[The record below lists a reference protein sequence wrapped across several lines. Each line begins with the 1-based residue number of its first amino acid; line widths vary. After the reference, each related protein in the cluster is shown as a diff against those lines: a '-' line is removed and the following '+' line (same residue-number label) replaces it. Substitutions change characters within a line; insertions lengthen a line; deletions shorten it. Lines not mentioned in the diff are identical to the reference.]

1 MLFRSVC
8 RDASVLAQLGTPDMR
23 VPIAYGLSFPER
35 IESGAARLDF
45 TALSALTF
53 QPPDARRF
61 PGLQLAW
68 DTLAA
73 APGTTAVLNASNE
86 EAVAAF
92 LDRRIRFT
100 DIHAL
105 NAGTVEAL
113 APRIGPVA
121 SLEDLLALDERARR
135 EARRRIEERS
145 T

>member
-1 MLFRSVC
+1 MLFRS
-8 RDASVLAQLGTPDMR
+8 
-23 VPIAYGLSFPER
+23 
-35 IESGAARLDF
+35 
-45 TALSALTF
+45 
-53 QPPDARRF
+53 
-61 PGLQLAW
+61 
-68 DTLAA
+68 
-73 APGTTAVLNASNE
+73 
-86 EAVAAF
+86 
-92 LDRRIRFT
+92 RRIRFT